1 MKERN
6 NNFITHKI
14 IIIIVL
20 LGLIMGALVYQLR
33 LAGEGETTIT
43 AKELKGQ
50 IVDITHETISLR
62 DDNNIVYTVDCQKAK
77 IKGDEL
83 QYGNL
88 VTIKYTGKLEQT
100 TAIQA
105 IDVLGLNVQAV
116 QVRNGGTG
124 NTDATIASH
133 KIAVMVEKMTLEQ
146 KIAQLFLA
154 RCPES
159 QAVELL
165 SQHQLGGYMLYN
177 RDFHNRTREEVIE
190 NIQSYQKAVTIPMLI
205 AVDEEGGTVVRVS
218 NNLRSN
224 KFRSPQDVFKAG
236 GMDAIISDATEKSE
250 FLKEFGINVNIG
262 PVADVAMSKD
272 DFIYQRSFGT
282 DPNETAEFVKNVVK
296 AMNDIKMGSVLK
308 HFPGYGN
315 VADNHTAICHDSRDY
330 DSLVNNDFLPFK
342 AGISAGANSILI
354 SHIVVDSIDDQNLA
368 SLSPR
373 VSKILRDDL
382 NYHGVI
388 IADDISMASA
398 KAFGSEGEVA
408 LKAIKAGNDLIMT
421 SNPQEHISAL
431 IAAAKNDEICLNSLD
446 RSVMRILTWKSQL
459 GIL

>member
-1 MKERN
+1 
-6 NNFITHKI
+6 
-14 IIIIVL
+14 
-20 LGLIMGALVYQLR
+20 
-33 LAGEGETTIT
+33 
-43 AKELKGQ
+43 
-50 IVDITHETISLR
+50 
-62 DDNNIVYTVDCQKAK
+62 
-77 IKGDEL
+77 
-83 QYGNL
+83 
-88 VTIKYTGKLEQT
+88 
-100 TAIQA
+100 
-105 IDVLGLNVQAV
+105 
-116 QVRNGGTG
+116 
-124 NTDATIASH
+124 
-133 KIAVMVEKMTLEQ
+133 MVEKMTLEQ

-165 SQHQLGGYMLYN
+165 SQYQLGGYMLYN

-236 GMDAIISDATEKSE
+236 GMDAITSDATEKSE

-431 IAAAKNDEICLNSLD
+431 ITAAKNDEICLNSLD